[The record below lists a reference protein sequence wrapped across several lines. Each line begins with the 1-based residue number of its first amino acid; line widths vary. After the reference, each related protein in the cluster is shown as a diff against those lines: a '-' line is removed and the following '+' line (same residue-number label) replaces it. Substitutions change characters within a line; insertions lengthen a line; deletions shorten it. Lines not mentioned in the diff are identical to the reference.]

1 LGANFA
7 TSSSHLHS
15 PMAHGGAALPLHAH
29 GIRRESIAINK
40 ATKSHYTGSELAHYS
55 AQLFGVSSKAI
66 RDVRSWSLTTE
77 PCWSETDCARHASR
91 QRHICV
97 GSASA
102 GAQSPSNDAPAPRCA
117 SSSETPT
124 LTYVKKLIREDTIT
138 HSTAASVASES
149 QVGGKPAIHRGLNGP
164 DDWFA
169 SPLPTLVQVQQSCP
183 SSASLIASPQ
193 RLAKR
198 SLEDAE
204 EGDLPAKAL
213 RAASACESAVRTSWS
228 DLVLLSTT
236 ESFQQATEMLVNTSC
251 SQLRL
256 FDQSSG
262 TQVLKCPLDR
272 VALRMC
278 SGQGKNTVVAITPKA
293 YGNTTASQVAAATV
307 YLKLFDVRACQELIR
322 CSMQA
327 SNSQPPPGTVRP
339 PVFSPY
345 TC

>member
-1 LGANFA
+1 M
-7 TSSSHLHS
+7 HK
-15 PMAHGGAALPLHAH
+15 H
-29 GIRRESIAINK
+29 GIQRESIAIYK

-66 RDVRSWSLTTE
+66 RDVRSWSFTTE

-91 QRHICV
+91 QKHVCV

-102 GAQSPSNDAPAPRCA
+102 GAQSPSNDAPAPRSA
-117 SSSETPT
+117 SSSQTPT
-124 LTYVKKLIREDTIT
+124 LTYMKKLLREDTIT
-138 HSTAASVASES
+138 HSAATSVASKS
-149 QVGGKPAIHRGLNGP
+149 QVGGKSAIHRGLDRP

-183 SSASLIASPQ
+183 SSASLIASPH

-213 RAASACESAVRTSWS
+213 RAASACEGAVRTSWS
-228 DLVLLSTT
+228 DLMLLSTT
-236 ESFQQATEMLVNTSC
+236 ESFQQAAEMLVNISF

-278 SGQGKNTVVAITPKA
+278 SGQGKNMVVVAITPKA
-293 YGNTTASQVAAATV
+293 YGNTTAS
-307 YLKLFDVRACQELIR
+307 I
-322 CSMQA
+322 
-327 SNSQPPPGTVRP
+327 
-339 PVFSPY
+339 
-345 TC
+345 